1 MFADRRPCLL
11 PMAWHAHAAQGDDD
25 ATTALLASAGFVAH
39 HETVVD
45 VACAPVAE
53 DAYSGDVRLRQSVEL
68 KFGDFVAYYEAKRRG
83 QAHWLMDTEDELQ
96 FYLAQ
101 CPLHST
107 APATPAV
114 LPHLVST
121 FPPPKAIAGMA
132 LTQVNLWM
140 TLQASR
146 TTLHYDAYDN
156 VLTVVRGAKH
166 VKLFAPT
173 TNVDAHPVTSKSA
186 NHAQLTLYE
195 LDARAPDAT
204 FTVTP
209 TNALFIPEGWWH
221 QVSSDPFTIAVNY
234 WFDGLR
240 PALVQHPHMQPYY
253 ARVLMEDMLTHA
265 RKHALQV
272 YLVHQRA
279 TLGMS
284 LPFPDTSPTG
294 MAAHVAAHATTT
306 PALLSLVPPSEIH
319 CVCVALS
326 TSFAQAWKLLLQKD
340 ARIEVLELLT
350 EAWDDHDTIVDTTQL
365 ASPGAYFEAIYAP
378 FSPDEQEALQTHLLA
393 AKEAFALRICHDIL
407 RSTFGLANF

>member
-1 MFADRRPCLL
+1 
-11 PMAWHAHAAQGDDD
+11 MAWHDHAAQGDDD

-53 DAYSGDVRLRQSVEL
+53 DAYSGDVCLRQSVEL

-83 QAHWLMDTEDELQ
+83 QSHWLMDTEDELQ

-101 CPLHST
+101 CPLQST
-107 APATPAV
+107 TPATPAV
-114 LPHLVST
+114 LPHLAST
-121 FPPPKAIAGMA
+121 FPPPKAIAEMA

-173 TNVDAHPVTSKSA
+173 SDVGAHPVTSKSA
-186 NHAQLTLYE
+186 NHARLTLDE

-209 TNALFIPEGWWH
+209 TDALFIPEGWWH

-253 ARVLMEDMLTHA
+253 ARVLLEDMLAHA
-265 RKHALQV
+265 RKQALQA
-272 YLVHQRA
+272 YLDRQQV
-279 TLGMS
+279 TLGTS
-284 LPFPDTSPTG
+284 LPFPDAAAMA
-294 MAAHVAAHATTT
+294 MAAHVATHATTT
-306 PALLSLVPPSEIH
+306 PALLSLVPRRDIH
-319 CVCVALS
+319 CVCLALS
-326 TSFAQAWKLLLQKD
+326 ASFPVAWKQLLQKD
-340 ARIEVLELLT
+340 APTEVLELLT
-350 EAWDDHDTIVDTTQL
+350 EAWDDHEAIVHTTRV

-378 FSPDEQEALQTHLLA
+378 FSLDEQEELQAHLLA
-393 AKEAFALRICHDIL
+393 AKEAFALHVCHDLL
-407 RSTFGLANF
+407 RSTLGLSS